1 MELNYSPIEKTCL
14 ALIFSTKKLRHY
26 MQAYT
31 VPLIAHANP
40 IKYVL
45 LKLVLLRK
53 LARWGVLLTEYEIIY
68 ISQKAIKGQT
78 LADFLAIH
86 VAWEISEDFPDEEIF
101 YVDIFFFVDDV
112 L

>member
-1 MELNYSPIEKTCL
+1 
-14 ALIFSTKKLRHY
+14 

-68 ISQKAIKGQT
+68 I
-78 LADFLAIH
+78 
-86 VAWEISEDFPDEEIF
+86 P
-101 YVDIFFFVDDV
+101 
-112 L
+112 